1 MSIIAL
7 SCVPIRLKSVPGV
20 RTPMSPSLT
29 TTNLEIDTDYC
40 WDWGEVCPDIKG
52 PVEAGS
58 SEFVEIELYYQEGGE
73 EMLTLRGEAA
83 QIARETLGGKWE
95 AKMQVEVLFFDDG
108 DKNCRVKARE

>member
-1 MSIIAL
+1 MSTSTSGSDSNL
-7 SCVPIRLKSVPGV
+7 V
-20 RTPMSPSLT
+20 RNVDNCPLMRADKAKVGPRY
-29 TTNLEIDTDYC
+29 YC
-40 WDWGEVCPDIKG
+40 WDWGEVCTDFKG
-52 PVEAGS
+52 PVEAES